1 MEKEYSLRSFCRQQG
16 AEKLLAEWD
25 TEKNAPLTPDDIH
38 KGSHKKVWWHC
49 DAGHSWQ
56 AEVRVRTSGAQCPYC
71 AGRVLW
77 TGSND
82 LAAVDPALAAQWDP
96 EKNGTL
102 TPEHVLPGSGRYA
115 WWRCEK
121 GHSWRAS
128 IRSRS
133 RGNGCPVCSGRSA
146 MPGETDLAT
155 MFPELAEEWD
165 TVRNGKLTPDRVAA
179 YSNRKVWWRCA
190 LGHEWQA
197 VIASRTASRVGCP
210 YCSGRRVLAGFNDLA
225 TLQPETAAQWDD
237 ALNGK
242 LTPEMVTLGSH
253 KKVWWRCGDGHVWKA
268 AIFSRTG
275 RQKCGCPICAGKL
288 RQRTACERLAKPQ

>member
-1 MEKEYSLRSFCRQQG
+1 MEKEYSLRSFCHQQG

-38 KGSHKKVWWHC
+38 KGSHKKVWW
-49 DAGHSWQ
+49 
-56 AEVRVRTSGAQCPYC
+56 
-71 AGRVLW
+71 
-77 TGSND
+77 
-82 LAAVDPALAAQWDP
+82 
-96 EKNGTL
+96 
-102 TPEHVLPGSGRYA
+102 
-115 WWRCEK
+115 RC
-121 GHSWRAS
+121 
-128 IRSRS
+128 
-133 RGNGCPVCSGRSA
+133 V
-146 MPGETDLAT
+146 
-155 MFPELAEEWD
+155 
-165 TVRNGKLTPDRVAA
+165 
-179 YSNRKVWWRCA
+179 

-197 VIASRTASRVGCP
+197 VIASRTAGRVGCP

-237 ALNGK
+237 TLNGK

-288 RQRTACERLAKPQ
+288 RQRNAYEHLAKLR

>member
-38 KGSHKKVWWHC
+38 KGSHKKVWWLC

-56 AEVRVRTSGAQCPYC
+56 AEVRVRTSGARCPYC

-121 GHSWRAS
+121 GHS
-128 IRSRS
+128 
-133 RGNGCPVCSGRSA
+133 
-146 MPGETDLAT
+146 
-155 MFPELAEEWD
+155 
-165 TVRNGKLTPDRVAA
+165 
-179 YSNRKVWWRCA
+179 
-190 LGHEWQA
+190 
-197 VIASRTASRVGCP
+197 
-210 YCSGRRVLAGFNDLA
+210 
-225 TLQPETAAQWDD
+225 
-237 ALNGK
+237 
-242 LTPEMVTLGSH
+242 
-253 KKVWWRCGDGHVWKA
+253 
-268 AIFSRTG
+268 
-275 RQKCGCPICAGKL
+275 
-288 RQRTACERLAKPQ
+288 